1 MRKVVQAFL
10 LGVLTVCAIPA
21 IAQESHGMLSVS
33 SALSTQYDNNK
44 QQIINAKFEVGQN
57 SPNPFSDYT
66 QIEFGSASQGFV
78 EFKIVNLLGK
88 EVFHRVIETEIG
100 RNTIRFEAEDF
111 LPGVYIYSLS
121 NGSQTLTRRMVIS
134 KK

>member
-1 MRKVVQAFL
+1 MRKFLHYFL
-10 LGVLTVCAIPA
+10 LVGLLLCETPL
-21 IAQESHGMLSVS
+21 IAQENHGMLTVTAPLS
-33 SALSTQYDNNK
+33 SQYDINK
-44 QQIINAKFEVGQN
+44 QHSKFEVEQN

-66 QIEFGSASQGFV
+66 QIEFGSATQGFV

-88 EVFHRVIETEIG
+88 LIFQRVLETEIG